1 MKSKGEKERTIGQ
14 AKSMYHGV
22 KAITSNA
29 LENTYI
35 HAYIQIHI
43 LCEEYYY
50 NILSGKKLLL
60 SRWQIAVWFT
70 FWWGPLWLWRVDF
83 VGEKMDFGE
92 ILSWTLLWFFMM
104 VMIVV
109 IANLGLVCGIV
120 WRKLWWSWWAS
131 ARQHVMPGECYSESD
146 ATMHWF
152 QWLFKIIF
160 EEVNPRTH
168 EHPSPPSVPLAP
180 PRREGVVVDGF
191 PPPLP
196 LPLPSE
202 SGNVVLS

>member
-1 MKSKGEKERTIGQ
+1 MTNCSL
-14 AKSMYHGV
+14 V
-22 KAITSNA
+22 
-29 LENTYI
+29 
-35 HAYIQIHI
+35 HI
-43 LCEEYYY
+43 LMRA
-50 NILSGKKLLL
+50 IM
-60 SRWQIAVWFT
+60 AVK
-70 FWWGPLWLWRVDF
+70 GVMVDF

-168 EHPSPPSVPLAP
+168 EHPSPPLRPSCTTKEGRGSGGWIP
-180 PRREGVVVDGF
+180 PTPT
-191 PPPLP
+191 PPPP
-196 LPLPSE
+196 FRE
-202 SGNVVLS
+202 W